1 MAAQKKSV
9 IQKMSSPRSVA
20 WLIAF
25 GFLVT
30 SASVAR
36 SDEWV
41 KCKRDGSTGQ
51 LVWIRGKS
59 TQPLKNPVFRP
70 DDTNPNLGKCLVSHA
85 QLRQAHGLKF

>member
-1 MAAQKKSV
+1 MT
-9 IQKMSSPRSVA
+9 PRRSVT
-20 WLIAF
+20 WLLTF
-25 GFLVT
+25 GFFVV

-41 KCKRDGSTGQ
+41 KCKRDGPTGQ

-70 DDTNPNLGKCLVSHA
+70 DDTNPNLGKCLVSNE

>member
-1 MAAQKKSV
+1 
-9 IQKMSSPRSVA
+9 MSSPRSVA

-41 KCKRDGSTGQ
+41 KCKHDGSTGQ

-70 DDTNPNLGKCLVSHA
+70 DDTNPNLGKCLVSHD